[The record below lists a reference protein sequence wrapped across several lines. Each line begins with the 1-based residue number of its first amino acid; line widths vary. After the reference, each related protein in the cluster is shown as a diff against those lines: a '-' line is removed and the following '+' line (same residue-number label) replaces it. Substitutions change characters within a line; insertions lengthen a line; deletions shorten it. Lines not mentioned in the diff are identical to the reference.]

1 MKKYW
6 VLVGLLFV
14 AGFLFAQNRANYDKS
29 YYEPIKLKPFK
40 THPNASVPEEV
51 ELEPDLEP
59 APKANTETTKPVLT
73 KKDDKKA
80 VINQEVI
87 VNQKAQEPKTD
98 IKSESI
104 NNNSPSSEKIAADN
118 KSQEEKIEKGEPK
131 SPFTFLPKGKSK
143 AFKITPVEGVTISAE
158 ENALDKD
165 REFTMKALPEKQ
177 IDDFAD
183 KLNTERKE
191 TGCVISAWELHAGMA
206 DNEILEG
213 SFKMEFDLEKLGV
226 LPEFYKNVACY
237 RIDEKGK
244 WSDYDIL
251 INGSKASVESRQ
263 NSSVVFAVVDTIGL
277 ALDSEGNIRITNP
290 KDAKDKGKDF
300 ISFKNEWVVK
310 NSKYSDLKI
319 KIHNEVLLKEFKIDL
334 DYIKNCEDEFLKI
347 YKLTKNSREIDN
359 KMEEYRYNKYNKQLR
374 EQHVFEALKN
384 KKYFIGIAENIARDY
399 KKVIDLKDS
408 VCSSF
413 QKALDYYCDVIF
425 PKGLAHPTG
434 TVNVYFQNKIFT
446 VTGYRDVTS
455 AVTLTNIHSDVVG
468 FTNPSIYLGI
478 GLIKD
483 NTKAKYDNLTLTVT
497 HEFFHVIQ
505 RAKYNPFLDSKWA
518 EATAQYFE
526 EEAFKWFTDKDN
538 GEILP
543 KNLDSEGKELGLR
556 YEYYAYPIDC
566 YEGSIDGKVFS
577 LSGENAANSGY
588 PLWQFIKYVWKK
600 EKNTDKPE
608 NWDDLL
614 RCLKYT
620 DNNFSSLFRYTFID
634 KSGKIMTLPKMTE
647 YYTNFAKEY
656 SDRIF
661 SRVASHNV
669 SNKDLLLTANNSINT
684 NGYHVD
690 LIDEDFTIRLRELHN
705 EAKSDYKNKN
715 NKPKEIAMQ
724 IVFDNDL
731 QDTIP
736 EMDFKPVGP
745 DKSSK
750 TKKGWFYHSSV
761 LENISQV
768 EGITKQSKNYK
779 NELFMKGYDDNKIKE
794 ILIEKFGL
802 KYKESL
808 FKDFYILEIDGG
820 STDSSTLEVKPTGQ
834 WGSYTL
840 EEKEVKKSGYTIWTM
855 YAPELEEKPFDFEM
869 VEEIVNGKKEQVEKV
884 RLQLPKKSE
893 AALLGKCIDGYIV
906 KINVDKGEK
915 IERYFEMDKIKE
927 QKVYFDFEEL
937 KPKDF
942 EPNEPITGKVSVAE
956 YVLSNNDKKLEGPE
970 SEEVEFVLNN
980 SLIIEMVKCPA
991 GSFMMGSSVLEPR
1004 VIAVEDQEIQHKVT
1018 ISKPFYIGKYEITQ
1032 EQYKKV
1038 MGKNPSYF
1046 KCASA
1051 PVENIDWEEA
1061 EKFCE
1066 VLNTKYA
1073 YTIPEK
1079 GYKYALPTEAQWE
1092 YACRAGT
1099 TTALNSGKEITL
1111 DKDIQK
1117 YLEIAKSV
1125 KDTDSTQALIQ
1136 LNNFKG
1142 LLENLEKLKCSNLDE
1157 VAWYKY
1163 NSKRKTHPV
1172 GQKKPNAWGIYD
1184 MHGNVG
1190 EWCADWSYKYTKD
1203 AVTDPVGKKEAI
1215 NNKIYRNVRGGN
1227 FMEIAINCRSG
1238 FRAVYDLDNPFG
1250 RKGAGIGFRVVLVQ
1264 TEN

>member
-1 MKKYW
+1 MRKYW
-6 VLVGLLFV
+6 VLVGLLLV
-14 AGFLFAQNRANYDKS
+14 AGLLFAQNRANYDKK
-29 YYEPIKLKPFK
+29 YYDPIKLKPFK
-40 THPNASVPEEV
+40 AHPNTFVPEEV

-59 APKANTETTKPVLT
+59 APKANIETTKPVLT
-73 KKDDKKA
+73 KKDDKKT
-80 VINQEVI
+80 VISQEVI
-87 VNQKAQEPKTD
+87 VGQKEQEAKAD
-98 IKSESI
+98 VKSEPTD
-104 NNNSPSSEKIAADN
+104 NNSTSSENIVVSY
-118 KSQEEKIEKGEPK
+118 KSQEEKIEKEEPR
-131 SPFTFLPKGKSK
+131 SPFKFLPKGKSK

-165 REFTMKALPEKQ
+165 REFTMKVLPEKQ
-177 IDDFAD
+177 IDDFGE

-206 DNEILEG
+206 DNEVLEG

-226 LPEFYKNVACY
+226 LPEFYENVACY

-277 ALDSEGNIRITNP
+277 SLDSEGNIRITNP
-290 KDAKDKGKDF
+290 KDAKDKGQDF
-300 ISFKNEWVVK
+300 ISFTNKWVVK

-319 KIHNEVLLKEFKIDL
+319 KIHNGELLKEFKIDL
-334 DYIKNCEDEFLKI
+334 DNIKNDEEEFLKI

-384 KKYFIGIAENIARDY
+384 KKYFISIAENIARDY

-434 TVNVYFQNKIFT
+434 TVNVYFQNKLGF
-446 VTGYRDVTS
+446 RDIS
-455 AVTLTNIHSDVVG
+455 IIAVTQTNFSSDVVG
-468 FTNPSIYLGI
+468 STNPAIYIGI

-483 NTKAKYDNLTLTVT
+483 NTKARYDNLTLTIV

-505 RAKYNPFLDSKWA
+505 RAKYNPFLDSRWA

-543 KNLDSEGKELGLR
+543 KDLDSEGKELGLR

-614 RCLKYT
+614 RCLKKG
-620 DNNFSSLFRYTFID
+620 DANFSVLFRYTFID
-634 KSGKIMTLPKMTE
+634 ESNKFMTLSKMTE
-647 YYTNFAKEY
+647 YYTDFAKEY

-736 EMDFKPVGP
+736 ERDFKPVGP

-768 EGITKQSKNYK
+768 EGITKQSKNYR
-779 NELFMKGYDDNKIKE
+779 NELLMKGYDDNKIKE
-794 ILIEKFGL
+794 IMIEKFGL
-802 KYKESL
+802 KYKESF
-808 FKDFYILEIDGG
+808 FKDFYILEIDGATTK
-820 STDSSTLEVKPTGQ
+820 SINLKNNPNQ
-834 WGSYTL
+834 YGSYSTNK
-840 EEKEVKKSGYTIWTM
+840 KEVIKSGYTIWTM
-855 YAPELEEKPFDFEM
+855 YAPELEENPFDFET
-869 VEEIVNGKKEQVEKV
+869 VEEIVDGQKKEVEKV

-893 AALLGKCIDGYIV
+893 ADELGKCIDGYWV
-906 KINVDKGEK
+906 KIQIDKGEK
-915 IERYFEMDKIKE
+915 IEKYFEIDKIKD
-927 QKVYFDFEEL
+927 QKVFFDYEEL
-937 KPKDF
+937 RPKDL
-942 EPNEPITGKVSVAE
+942 EENENVKGTVIIAE
-956 YVLSNNDKKLEGPE
+956 YVLSKDGEKLNGPE
-970 SEEVEFVLNN
+970 SEEIKFVLDNN
-980 SLIIEMVKCPA
+980 FKIEMVKCPA
-991 GSFMMGSSVLEPR
+991 GSFVMGGSESEAR
-1004 VIAVEDQEIQHKVT
+1004 IIAVEDQEIQHKVT

-1032 EQYKKV
+1032 EQYEKV

-1073 YTIPEK
+1073 FTIPEK

-1099 TTALNSGKEITL
+1099 TTALNSGKEIVI
-1111 DKDIQK
+1111 DEAIKK
-1117 YLEIAKSV
+1117 NLEIAKNANY
-1125 KDTDSTQALIQ
+1125 TDDSQALIQ
-1136 LNNFKG
+1136 LKNYKD
-1142 LLENLEKLKCSNLDE
+1142 LCKNLEKLKCSNLDE
-1157 VAWYKY
+1157 VAWYKH

-1172 GQKKPNAWGIYD
+1172 GQKKPNAWGIHD
-1184 MHGNVG
+1184 MHGNVS
-1190 EWCADWSYKYTKD
+1190 EWCSDWSYKYTKD
-1203 AVTDPVGKKEAI
+1203 AVTDPVGKKQGDPKKDA
-1215 NNKIYRNVRGGN
+1215 RCFRGGN
-1227 FMEIAINCRSG
+1227 FMATATNCRSG
-1238 FRAVYDLDNPFG
+1238 WRGAYYINNPAG